1 MGDQMTKF
9 VSLHNNLHR
18 HIRVDQRRIEAQG
31 AKERM
36 VPVVMSEFLKL
47 AVQYPIAFTK
57 YSDTGRFVCVALLG
71 FEEHENL
78 FWDGER
84 WQGIYTPLN
93 IVRQPF
99 FVGQEDDKTVICIDA
114 ESDCLTR
121 EEGQAIFTEQG
132 EETEFLRKV
141 KAMLAQ
147 LIEGEQHTQTF
158 IEALLQHKLL
168 MPMSFNI
175 TFVNQQE
182 QRVQGLYTIDEEK
195 LSTLDDAAIALLHRQ
210 GYLKPIY
217 TLIASLGHIYS
228 LVEKKNAR
236 LADES

>member
-18 HIRVDQRRIEAQG
+18 HIRVDQSRIEAQG

-121 EEGQAIFTEQG
+121 EAGQAIFTEQG
-132 EETEFLRKV
+132 EETALDQRGSAARDCRPAERDQSDEGDRSIANEIERVGLERLRSR
-141 KAMLAQ
+141 
-147 LIEGEQHTQTF
+147 E
-158 IEALLQHKLL
+158 EAAGQFDHAEAEVEKDNNPERAPIGGVDARTL
-168 MPMSFNI
+168 
-175 TFVNQQE
+175 FV
-182 QRVQGLYTIDEEK
+182 RFT
-195 LSTLDDAAIALLHRQ
+195 AAIAHSDTFPFASRRS
-210 GYLKPIY
+210 IC
-217 TLIASLGHIYS
+217 TL
-228 LVEKKNAR
+228 
-236 LADES
+236 